1 MLSIIISYR
10 KHSRL
15 FIVYTGLLLFAVYQV
30 TTLLFLCYQ
39 VYCYSIAINPPS
51 VKHRRQILNMR
62 SPTVRISSLFYSVS
76 KLQKSG
82 IFWDFLYK
90 CQVLSGFQLFSTS
103 ATFPQISLH
112 LPLFYVSNNYYE
124 VSKQGIPDKNKI
136 TAPVPPLSATS
147 SNSPTNP
154 ARKI

>member
-10 KHSRL
+10 NHSRL

-112 LPLFYVSNNYYE
+112 LPLFYVS
-124 VSKQGIPDKNKI
+124 I
-136 TAPVPPLSATS
+136 
-147 SNSPTNP
+147 NP
-154 ARKI
+154 AKTYQDKR